1 MNEEEKKAIESFKD
15 DLNKC
20 KNELILCRQGLLD
33 LKTILNLIEKLQKEN
48 EELKEYI
55 ATAPNSDEMTATKY
69 RNIQQDAYIQGRAE
83 EQKKQNK

>member
-15 DLNKC
+15 DLNRC

-48 EELKEYI
+48 EELKLYN
-55 ATAPNSDEMTATKY
+55 NSITSK
-69 RNIQQDAYIQGRAE
+69 
-83 EQKKQNK
+83 